1 MKRVV
6 RMLLIAF
13 LLSSSPVIYAQDEGP
28 DPPPD
33 YEDEGPD
40 PPPPSAPINDWIPI
54 AAVGAVLFVGRK
66 YYTMQKGS
74 SNNA

>member
-33 YEDEGPD
+33 FEDDGPD

-54 AAVGAVLFVGRK
+54 AAVGAILFVGRK
-66 YYTMQKGS
+66 YHMAQKA
-74 SNNA
+74 NVNDN